1 MLTSRSAKR
10 TRSDPSPS
18 PDRITGTVTSLA
30 LIVVINA
37 VLIGLFFD
45 KAWIPSDDGHY
56 VHVADRLVD
65 GQVLN
70 ADVEEFHPGYI
81 HFVHAASLELFGD
94 EIVSLR
100 YPLMALLM
108 AQSLVVFIV
117 FYPAGSVTA
126 TVAALTMSAVG
137 PLQIANPT
145 TSLYALGMTVAL
157 ITVLARTT
165 PETRHRAL
173 AIGILVGLVF
183 LFRQLT
189 AVFVAMGVLAF
200 LFTEERAVPPDSLNR
215 GFGVARAVLGLMVVG
230 LLGYL
235 VRSTDFS
242 AGILFGLWP
251 LLILGWA
258 FRRPKMPNRAAVRL
272 LAWLGVGAV
281 ISALPLI
288 GYHLLHGSLGA
299 WTRDVFIRSLSVTG
313 LEHIQVGRYV
323 STVILAFMTPAMS
336 LTLAAVP
343 NALYWMALVF
353 AAFLAGAKL
362 FHRVR
367 SLPQAAGV
375 PTSLALPFVG
385 VFYALVSVFN
395 QIHYYLYL
403 SAGLSIVSI
412 LWMISARK
420 QAGNASRLSRAVPR
434 GCVWAGALS
443 IVAVV
448 FHAGQPYT
456 RTLVQS
462 IAGDRVPLVKSEL
475 PHMGI
480 WIDPNEERRLGELLQ
495 IIERETSPDDIMFT
509 APNNAELYFLSER
522 TNGFRFFNPTI
533 SLIDEEDTAVFL
545 EDFARVG
552 PALIVHDTRSHYNT
566 DTTADLIDRITEDF
580 EVVATV
586 DHYTVFTRR

>member
-1 MLTSRSAKR
+1 MIRSRGEFQLRMGLT
-10 TRSDPSPS
+10 
-18 PDRITGTVTSLA
+18 
-30 LIVVINA
+30 
-37 VLIGLFFD
+37 
-45 KAWIPSDDGHY
+45 
-56 VHVADRLVD
+56 
-65 GQVLN
+65 Q
-70 ADVEEFHPGYI
+70 
-81 HFVHAASLELFGD
+81 
-94 EIVSLR
+94 
-100 YPLMALLM
+100 
-108 AQSLVVFIV
+108 
-117 FYPAGSVTA
+117 
-126 TVAALTMSAVG
+126 
-137 PLQIANPT
+137 
-145 TSLYALGMTVAL
+145 
-157 ITVLARTT
+157 
-165 PETRHRAL
+165 TRHRAL

-367 SLPQAAGV
+367 VYPRQ
-375 PTSLALPFVG
+375 LACRRHWPC
-385 VFYALVSVFN
+385 
-395 QIHYYLYL
+395 L
-403 SAGLSIVSI
+403 SSESSTRWFQFSIRSTTTCTCP
-412 LWMISARK
+412 LACRS
-420 QAGNASRLSRAVPR
+420 SRFS
-434 GCVWAGALS
+434 G
-443 IVAVV
+443 
-448 FHAGQPYT
+448 
-456 RTLVQS
+456 
-462 IAGDRVPLVKSEL
+462 
-475 PHMGI
+475 
-480 WIDPNEERRLGELLQ
+480 
-495 IIERETSPDDIMFT
+495 
-509 APNNAELYFLSER
+509 
-522 TNGFRFFNPTI
+522 
-533 SLIDEEDTAVFL
+533 
-545 EDFARVG
+545 
-552 PALIVHDTRSHYNT
+552 
-566 DTTADLIDRITEDF
+566 
-580 EVVATV
+580 
-586 DHYTVFTRR
+586 